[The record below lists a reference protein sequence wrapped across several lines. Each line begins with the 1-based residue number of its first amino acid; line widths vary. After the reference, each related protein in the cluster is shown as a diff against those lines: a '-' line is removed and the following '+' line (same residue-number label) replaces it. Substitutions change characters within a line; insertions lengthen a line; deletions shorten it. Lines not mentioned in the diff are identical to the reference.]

1 MLVQTDDA
9 GRENVSEETNAG
21 AVELV
26 NSADDTKTSSD
37 FESNNEQ
44 SVETES
50 LEEPMVEE
58 TQEESVVE
66 VKLKCLLEMG
76 TTKDWFGCV
85 WHRCLPGPYPAWY
98 SRQILLMEMEW
109 NTVKPLVISME
120 WETHFM

>member
-76 TTKDWFGCV
+76 TTKD
-85 WHRCLPGPYPAWY
+85 
-98 SRQILLMEMEW
+98 
-109 NTVKPLVISME
+109 
-120 WETHFM
+120 